1 MMIYSLIIG
10 VTILCVMGLNLCFGM
25 AFYGYDFIF
34 VLEMIGLHIVVVFII
49 DAILATII
57 RHLLPAKW
65 FNFRLKQFHISKQ
78 ERKIYEKLQI
88 KKWKDKIP
96 ELGQFAHFRKN
107 KLEDPTNN
115 TYVERFILEC
125 CYGEG
130 VHFSSM
136 IFGFLIVLMYPQYA
150 LMFAIPVAIANAI
163 IHSLS
168 LMILRYNRPKLEVLF
183 ERNRRRANREQ
194 GNKNEFK

>member
-1 MMIYSLIIG
+1 MIIYSLIIG
-10 VTILCVMGLNLCFGM
+10 ITILCIIGLNICYGM
-25 AFYGYDFIF
+25 TAYGYDFLF
-34 VLEMIGLHIVVVFII
+34 VIQMIGLHVLVVFII
-49 DAILATII
+49 DAILATVI
-57 RHLLPAKW
+57 RHMLPAKW
-65 FNFRLKQFHISKQ
+65 FNFRFKRFHISKQ

-96 ELGQFAHFRKN
+96 ELGKFAHFRKN
-107 KLEDPTNN
+107 KVEDPTNN
-115 TYVERFILEC
+115 AYVERFILEC

-136 IFGFLIVLMYPQYA
+136 ILGFLIVFMYPKYC
-150 LMFAIPVAIANAI
+150 LMFAVPVAIANAI

-183 ERNRRRANREQ
+183 ERNRRRINRE
-194 GNKNEFK
+194 NKE